1 MGNLISYLNGGNEVK
16 LSRVQDW
23 YMTQFRRSGVQ
34 KFLNNAE
41 LKEFEVSIPKKPI
54 RVGLP
59 SLLKNSKYIQYLV
72 KDKLLIPRGQYCG
85 SLILGPTLTKF

>member
-34 KFLNNAE
+34 KILNNAE
-41 LKEFEVSIPKKPI
+41 LKEFEFSIPKKPI
-54 RVGLP
+54 RVGF
-59 SLLKNSKYIQYLV
+59 
-72 KDKLLIPRGQYCG
+72 
-85 SLILGPTLTKF
+85 TKFY